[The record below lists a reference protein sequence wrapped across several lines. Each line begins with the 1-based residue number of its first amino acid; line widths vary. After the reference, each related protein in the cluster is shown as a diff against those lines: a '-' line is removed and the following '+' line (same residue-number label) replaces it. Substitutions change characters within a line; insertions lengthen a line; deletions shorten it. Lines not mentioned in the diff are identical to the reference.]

1 MAVALDLG
9 MPPEDLEYDPTLA
22 RGLEYYTSTV
32 LEVTSPDYT
41 AGSLGGGGR
50 YDGLIRRF
58 TGQDV
63 PAVGFS
69 FGLERVTEALEAVG
83 AFAGFRSGPTV
94 VAIALGRPQ
103 LGWAGQVAATLRR
116 AGVSVAIG
124 ADPDAGAGKQIGA
137 AARLGARYA
146 LLVGDAEAGAG
157 RATLRD
163 LEAGEQETL
172 EVDALVRRLGPAA
185 QEAP

>member
-1 MAVALDLG
+1 
-9 MPPEDLEYDPTLA
+9 
-22 RGLEYYTSTV
+22 V

-83 AFAGFRSGPTV
+83 AFQDFRAAP
-94 VAIALGRPQ
+94 VAVAVALGRAQ
-103 LGWAGQVAATLRR
+103 LGWAGQVAAGLRA
-116 AGVSVAIG
+116 AGVSVAMG
-124 ADPDAGAGKQIGA
+124 ADPDGGAGKQIGA
-137 AARLGARYA
+137 AAKLGARYA
-146 LLVGDAEAGAG
+146 ILVGDAEAGAR
-157 RATLRD
+157 RATLKD
-163 LEAGEQETL
+163 LDSGEQETL
-172 EVDALVRRLGPAA
+172 APDDLLRRLQAASPASVQGDA
-185 QEAP
+185 TSVR